1 MRNILNKRRAALGQA
16 RKAVHVPDRHTTP
29 ATFSG
34 GIQMDVGQ
42 LGQLI
47 ASLGFPIVAACAMFW
62 YVNKEAERHRAESK
76 DMQKSLNDNTKVL
89 EGLKELITILV
100 QKIGE

>member
-1 MRNILNKRRAALGQA
+1 MRGGRREVRPGRLRMCQTGTQ
-16 RKAVHVPDRHTTP
+16 RPP
-29 ATFSG
+29 YFSG

-100 QKIGE
+100 QKIGD

>member
-1 MRNILNKRRAALGQA
+1 MRGGRREVRPGRLRMCQTGTQ
-16 RKAVHVPDRHTTP
+16 RPPYFQEVYK
-29 ATFSG
+29 
-34 GIQMDVGQ
+34 MDVGQ

>member
-1 MRNILNKRRAALGQA
+1 MRGGRREVRPGRLRMCQTGTQHPPYFLGG
-16 RKAVHVPDRHTTP
+16 R
-29 ATFSG
+29 
-34 GIQMDVGQ
+34 QMDIGQ

-100 QKIGE
+100 QKIGD

>member
-1 MRNILNKRRAALGQA
+1 MRGGRHEVRPGRLCMCQTGTQRPPFFLGG
-16 RKAVHVPDRHTTP
+16 RK
-29 ATFSG
+29 
-34 GIQMDVGQ
+34 MDVGQ
-42 LGQLI
+42 LGQII

-62 YVNKEAERHRAESK
+62 YVNKESERHRAESK

-100 QKIGE
+100 QKIGD

>member
-1 MRNILNKRRAALGQA
+1 
-16 RKAVHVPDRHTTP
+16 
-29 ATFSG
+29 
-34 GIQMDVGQ
+34 MDIGQ

-100 QKIGE
+100 QKIGD